1 MTPAIKAAEK
11 AKIIF
16 EVHSYQH
23 DANAASYGL
32 EAVEKLN
39 LAAEQVFKTLV
50 LSLDNGQ
57 LVVAIVP
64 VEHQVNV
71 KMLAKAA
78 GAKKAQMAKPEDVQ
92 RSSGY
97 VLGGVSPLGQ
107 KKQLKTFLDSSAQ
120 AHDLIYVSAGRR
132 GLEIALSPHDLLTL
146 TRGKSCPLIQQ

>member
-1 MTPAIKAAEK
+1 MTPAIKAAKK
-11 AKIIF
+11 AKIKF

-23 DANAASYGL
+23 DANASSYGL

-50 LSLDNGQ
+50 LSLDNSQ

-107 KKQLKTFLDSSAQ
+107 KKQLKTFLNSSAK

-132 GLEIALSPHDLLTL
+132 GLEIALSPKDLLTL
-146 TRGKSCPLIQQ
+146 TRGTLCPLIQQ

>member
-11 AKIIF
+11 AKIKF
-16 EVHSYQH
+16 EVHSYPH

-39 LAAEQVFKTLV
+39 LPAEQVFKTLV